1 MSLRW
6 SMPRLNSLMLSGWA
20 LSVRIVAGNDFV
32 KTVLYDYYHKG
43 YPVICNFRY
52 KLYKSDVG
60 VYLASFFVCIYRP
73 NQQNAVHIRP
83 SPNR

>member
-1 MSLRW
+1 MKW
-6 SMPRLNSLMLSGWA
+6 LNNSTVSRWA
-20 LSVRIVAGNDFV
+20 LSVKAAEERLFV
-32 KTVLYDYYHKG
+32 RTVLYDCYHKG

-73 NQQNAVHIRP
+73 NQQNAVQIRP